1 MKIFKYSL
9 IVLAFAVIASVTLV
23 RADINLSGNQYGISG
38 QTKLYYN
45 LFSAP
50 TEGVV
55 KKDLSTQSFYNYNTY
70 TSYTNPCE
78 DCEIKA
84 TLQKKV
90 DKDWNNVKSTTVK
103 MKKTGYFSANTAE
116 AAGTYRIKM
125 KRNDITAA
133 WTYITWD
140 WNVEAKK
147 K

>member
-9 IVLAFAVIASVTLV
+9 MVLAIAVVANVTLA
-23 RADINLSGNQYGISG
+23 RADINLNGNQYGISG

-45 LFSAP
+45 LWSDP

-55 KKDLSTQSFYNYNTY
+55 KKDLSTQSFYNYDTF
-70 TSYTNPCE
+70 TSYTDPCK

-90 DKDWNNVKSTTVK
+90 NNSWGDVKSTTAK
-103 MKKTGYFSANTAE
+103 MGKTGNFSTNTAE
-116 AAGTYRIKM
+116 APGTYRIKM

-133 WTYITWD
+133 WTYVTWD

-147 K
+147 